1 MTLRIETSAAMA
13 QPCKAA
19 GVFNDASQLVE
30 GWYWALRSSELRR
43 GRTRAV
49 SLAGRELAL
58 YRGQDG
64 AVRALDAHCAH
75 MGAHL
80 ATGRVEGDTLR
91 CFFHRWR
98 YDGAGRCV
106 EVPSLG
112 GCPLPAARV
121 HAWPVAER
129 YGLVWVW
136 AGGHPPGPVPAPP
149 ELAGVPIRARLGRPF
164 TKRCHPHVVLV
175 NAIDEHHFNSVHR
188 LPVTLRME
196 PRALSAACLEVRNS
210 APVRRDSWFGRR
222 LARLYAGPLTYAL
235 TYSHGSVG
243 TVTVGPDRLH
253 VYLMFALRPTA
264 EGRTE
269 GQAIA
274 LTRRRRGMTGL
285 LLDRLLLAVTALVG
299 RYFAGGD
306 TIVFDTIRFDLRTPI
321 AADRAVLAFV
331 RHLDGQPTV
340 GGAEGRR

>member
-1 MTLRIETSAAMA
+1 MTLDIEPVAPIAHPPAA
-13 QPCKAA
+13 AA
-19 GVFNDASQLVE
+19 VFNNAARLVE
-30 GWYWALRSSELRR
+30 GWYWALRSSELGR
-43 GRTRAV
+43 GRARAV
-49 SLAGRELAL
+49 NLAGRELAL

-80 ATGRVEGDTLR
+80 AAGRVEGDTLR

-98 YDGAGRCV
+98 YDGVGRCV

-121 HAWPVAER
+121 RAWPVVER
-129 YGLVWVW
+129 HGLVWVW
-136 AGGHPPGPVPAPP
+136 AGEHPPAPFPAPP
-149 ELAGVPIRARLGRPF
+149 ELTGVPIRARRGRPF

-196 PRALSAACLEVRNS
+196 PRAVSATCLEVRNS
-210 APVRRDSWFGRR
+210 APVLRSSWLGRC
-222 LARLYAGPLTYAL
+222 LGRLYAGPLTYAL

-243 TVTVGPDRLH
+243 TVTLGPDRLH
-253 VYLMFALRPTA
+253 VHLMFALRPTA

-274 LTRRRRGMTGL
+274 LTRRRRGLTGL

-306 TIVFDTIRFDLRTPI
+306 TIVFDTIRFDLRTPVV
-321 AADRAVLAFV
+321 ADRAVLAFV

-340 GGAEGRR
+340 DWADGRR